1 MHIEHVEY
9 GKQGSNMLAWQA
21 KTNQVCSLASHKHV
35 WASPMSNWWQ
45 IKNFRGTF
53 FFNLGTSCSYFHRTS
68 FNWTLNILWNILFF
82 PHYLQHYFKSS
93 NEGVAK
99 CVKGNGNHTAVC
111 VETQYPHTHTVPHYV
126 MTFNVFSDA
135 AGLCCG
141 APGPYGILPC
151 WLAGYQATWSHT
163 HSGLHEACVCVRSWS
178 ICVTRV
184 RTHDL
189 CENLFAGTYAL
200 V

>member
-1 MHIEHVEY
+1 MVNKVQICLLDKRNPIRFVLSCHTSMFELPQWVIDDKLIIL
-9 GKQGSNMLAWQA
+9 GKL
-21 KTNQVCSLASHKHV
+21 
-35 WASPMSNWWQ
+35 
-45 IKNFRGTF
+45 F

-68 FNWTLNILWNILFF
+68 FYWTLNILCNILFF

-111 VETQYPHTHTVPHYV
+111 VETQYPHTHTHTVPHYV

-135 AGLCCG
+135 AGPCCG

-163 HSGLHEACVCVRSWS
+163 HGGLHEACVCVRSWS

-189 CENLFAGTYAL
+189 CENLFAGTYAS